1 MVLKL
6 ILFFLIGYNAYMIHS
21 LKVYQNAAK
30 LFDKSTNESPHIDL
44 TFNENGEV
52 VNWKKGLTSCV
63 RFNYKKN
70 PLRDIL
76 WIGLKGK
83 ESQSSILNVTTEI
96 TRSLVNYANSNSS
109 FYMIVSND
117 RIKPSLSV
125 NRWHHLCIGL
135 DPIKSQAVLVL
146 VREFSY

>member
-1 MVLKL
+1 
-6 ILFFLIGYNAYMIHS
+6 MIHS

-76 WIGLKGK
+76 WIGLTL
-83 ESQSSILNVTTEI
+83 EYWCFHCSRECSQFQTL
-96 TRSLVNYANSNSS
+96 
-109 FYMIVSND
+109 
-117 RIKPSLSV
+117 
-125 NRWHHLCIGL
+125 
-135 DPIKSQAVLVL
+135 
-146 VREFSY
+146 